1 VGQTFVENA
10 MAGPFPPLANVSI
23 AELADA
29 LNIPPHDALDA
40 VIAAGVRVF
49 WHEGH
54 KYRSVDDLKQFL
66 AEFNLIAPVRD
77 IEVDLDATQA
87 ERFARNW
94 DVELTLDSTGNDET
108 ANASKPLRKFVA
120 SDVELPG
127 ASTLHRIRLRG

>member
-1 VGQTFVENA
+1 
-10 MAGPFPPLANVSI
+10 MPGPFAPLNNVSI

-54 KYRSVDDLKQFL
+54 KYRSVDDLKEFL
-66 AEFNLIAPVRD
+66 ADYNLFDPVREV
-77 IEVDLDATQA
+77 EVDLDASQS
-87 ERFARNW
+87 EWFARNW
-94 DVELTLDSTGNDET
+94 DVELTSDSSGDDEM
-108 ANASKPLRKFVA
+108 ANSPKPLRKFVS

-127 ASTLHRIRLRG
+127 ASTVHRIRLRG